1 MAKTIKFNLI
11 CDEKPVR
18 TIEDLQNNFSVE
30 DVLAYYENKLLHRWL
45 KVRGYKTE
53 LEAVSKITSDKPI
66 EIIKELIGIF
76 HVTADANEIEKSIY
90 MLKYLEERKERCAVY
105 EQEKYNMNQIIK
117 DYEEGYRQLVK
128 GILDH
133 PNDIAVIKANI
144 IEIVSNYSWVLKLN
158 HRDLFWELRDKSI
171 LAIMCLLMNDEVR
184 SYYLPETYT
193 SPEGEVSRD
202 IEYNKDKKEMFSEI
216 CRLVQNH
223 TSLEIELGQ
232 NLIVFSGMTDG
243 YWKDL
248 EEKGKRFMI
257 ISMESGDYVRSAGKS
272 GGDLSYI
279 DIADKFVILDG
290 IDYKS
295 NSDVDKLLYMEV

>member
-105 EQEKYNMNQIIK
+105 EQEKYNMNHIIK

-128 GILDH
+128 GILDN

-193 SPEGEVSRD
+193 SPEGKVSLD
-202 IEYNKDKKEMFSEI
+202 IEYNKNKKEMFSEI
-216 CRLVQNH
+216 CRLVQNY
-223 TSLEIELGQ
+223 TSLETELGQ

-257 ISMESGDYVRSAGKS
+257 ISMESGDYVRSAGKT

-279 DIADKFVILDG
+279 DIRDKFVILDG

>member
-1 MAKTIKFNLI
+1 MLT
-11 CDEKPVR
+11 
-18 TIEDLQNNFSVE
+18 S
-30 DVLAYYENKLLHRWL
+30 VLAYYENKLLHRWL

-66 EIIKELIGIF
+66 EIINELICIF
-76 HVTADANEIEKSIY
+76 NVTADANEIEKSIY

-105 EQEKYNMNQIIK
+105 EQEKYNMNHIIK
-117 DYEEGYRQLVK
+117 DYENGYHQLVRE
-128 GILDH
+128 ILDH

-158 HRDLFWELRDKSI
+158 HRDLFWELRYKSI
-171 LAIMCLLMNDEVR
+171 LAIMCLLMNEKVR
-184 SYYLPETYT
+184 DYYLPVEHT
-193 SPEGEVSRD
+193 SQEGEVSFD
-202 IEYNKDKKEMFSEI
+202 TEYDADKREMFDEI
-216 CRLVQNH
+216 CQLVKNS
-223 TSLEIELGQ
+223 TSLETELGS

-257 ISMESGDYVRSAGKS
+257 ISMESGDYVRSAGKT
-272 GGDLSYI
+272 GGDLSYT
-279 DIADKFVILDG
+279 DVTNEFVILDG